1 MLMGYITVPMCF
13 LHRLKLPLFMFLFM
27 YFFIWDSR
35 VVAPIYKYP
44 HIYTFTLVRSLFY
57 YETLTNYKAQN
68 QH

>member
-13 LHRLKLPLFMFLFM
+13 CIGLSYPFSCFYLCI
-27 YFFIWDSR
+27 FFIWDSR